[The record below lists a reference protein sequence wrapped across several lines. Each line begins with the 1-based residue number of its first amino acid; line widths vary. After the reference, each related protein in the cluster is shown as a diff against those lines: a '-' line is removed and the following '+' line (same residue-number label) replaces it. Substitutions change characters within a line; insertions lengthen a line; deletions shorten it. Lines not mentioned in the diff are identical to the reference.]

1 MKQLLKHLGA
11 FVFFVI
17 ITFVYFSPKLDGK
30 VLQQGDIQK
39 WEGMAHELTEY
50 HEKEGGT
57 SAWTGSMFSGMP
69 SYTVTIQSSIPS
81 GINYPDNVFRVFG
94 AYDCGPVI
102 LSLFAMYVLLV
113 ILGAPIPLAIL
124 GAIAYSFSSYSFII
138 LQAGHVTKAWAMAYI
153 PLVVA
158 GVLLL
163 FKEKWIPGFLLF
175 SISLALEINHN
186 HVQITYYLAFLCL
199 ALFLGYLYNAV
210 VVEKKTQTA
219 MKVVGFSILA
229 VVMAVVVNSAR
240 LYSNWEMGK
249 TSIRGKSELTASVD
263 GKSDKSSGLDQEYAF
278 AWSYG
283 VSETM
288 TLLIPNFYGGASGGE
303 VSAKDSHLAK
313 AMKSK
318 GYQVPKKLQTYT
330 YWGDQPFTSGPV
342 YFGAVICFLFV
353 LSLFIVKSKYK
364 WWIVGAT
371 VFFFI
376 LSWGKNFS
384 ALNDFFFHYLPMYN
398 KFRTPSM
405 ALVIPQFT
413 FALLGCMALQTIWNE
428 DYEKKQLKK
437 ALYIS
442 GGMTSGLCFLFVC
455 APSLFLSFTSLNDAN
470 MQMPDWY
477 MSALLEDRKE
487 LLVSD
492 ALRSCA
498 FAFLVIPGVLGLAY
512 DRNKISPTFSLL
524 WIAMLALV
532 DLWVVDR
539 RYLNDEHF
547 VNKNREK
554 SFVKTVADKA
564 ILEDKDPSYRVLTLN
579 NPFNDTNVSYYHKSI
594 GGYNAAKLR
603 RYQELIDLGI
613 TPEMQKI
620 TTSLRSVTSQ
630 SEVDDIFKSTPVLNM
645 LNMRYLIYNEKAE
658 PIRNP
663 SALGN
668 AWFVDEVKMVDNAD
682 AEMSA
687 LKNIDPKHTALVD
700 VRFKDMISATSG
712 LADTSA
718 TVNLTSYKPNEVK
731 YSTNS
736 TKDGVLLFSEVYYQ
750 PGWQAY
756 LDGKEVEHF
765 RANWI
770 LRGMKVPAGNHEVRF
785 EFYPSTYWSL
795 RWVGFVVSML
805 LLIAAV
811 AYAALYYYK
820 KNKQEVPAT
829 NTIKE

>member
-50 HEKEGGT
+50 YEKEGGA
-57 SAWTGSMFSGMP
+57 SAWSGSMFSGMP
-69 SYTVTIQSSIPS
+69 SYTFAVKSHIPS
-81 GINYPDNVFRVFG
+81 GISYVNDIFSAFG
-94 AYDCGPVI
+94 NHDCGIVI
-102 LSLFAMYVLLV
+102 LSLLAMYVLLS
-113 ILGAPIPLAIL
+113 ILKLPTPLAIL

-138 LQAGHVTKAWAMAYI
+138 ILAGHVTKAWAMAYI

-158 GVLLL
+158 GLLL
-163 FKEKWIPGFLLF
+163 IFRKKLIAGFFVL
-175 SISLALEINHN
+175 SISLALEMLQNHI
-186 HVQITYYLAFLCL
+186 QITYYLAFFCF
-199 ALFLGYLYNAV
+199 ALFLCYVITSIKNQSYSDIGKTLGVLFAAV
-210 VVEKKTQTA
+210 VV
-219 MKVVGFSILA
+219 A
-229 VVMAVVVNSAR
+229 VLINSPR
-240 LYSNWEMGK
+240 LYSDLEMSK
-249 TSIRGKSELTASVD
+249 TSIRGKSELTAAVD
-263 GKSDKSSGLDQEYAF
+263 GKDDKSSGLDQEYAF

-283 VSETM
+283 IAETM
-288 TLLIPNFYGGASGGE
+288 TLLIPDFYGGASGGE

-413 FALLGCMALQTIWNE
+413 FALLGCMALQTIWNK
-428 DYEKKQLKK
+428 DYEKKHLMKS
-437 ALYIS
+437 LYIS
-442 GGMTSGLCFLFVC
+442 GGVTAGLCFIFAC
-455 APSLFLSFTSLNDAN
+455 APSLFLNFTSLNDVN

-487 LLVSD
+487 LLSSD

-498 FAFLVIPGVLGLAY
+498 FVFLAFAGVLGLVSER
-512 DRNKISPTFSLL
+512 DKISPTFSIS
-524 WIAMLALV
+524 WIAILV
-532 DLWVVDR
+532 LIDLWLVDR

-554 SFVKTVADKA
+554 SFVKTAADKA

-613 TPEMQKI
+613 TPEMQMI
-620 TTSLRSVTSQ
+620 ITSLRSVTSQ
-630 SEVDDIFKSTPVLNM
+630 NEVDDIFKSTPVLNM

-668 AWFVDEVKMVDNAD
+668 AWFVDEVKMVENAD

-687 LKNIDPKHTALVD
+687 LKSIDPKRTALVD
-700 VRFKDMISATSG
+700 VRFKDMVSAASG
-712 LADTSA
+712 LADTAA

-770 LRGMKVPAGNHEVRF
+770 LRGMNVPAGTHEIRF

-795 RWVGFVVSML
+795 RWVGFVASML